1 MADDTQNPDSRGT
14 GSLLDRLDS
23 LPTPSPVAMRLLGLL
38 DDEKST
44 TDEIVE
50 LISSDPALV
59 ARVIGT
65 CARHPLSRAFR
76 IDSIER
82 AVVMLGFDSVRV
94 AALSVRFFETLS
106 GFASA
111 SEDDGPDFDMELFWR
126 HSLTVAVMAERI
138 SSVTGKGDPSTAF
151 IAGLLHD
158 IGHLGLCAIAPRI
171 FQSACDIAEAECGAV
186 DDVAARH
193 LGIGGRSAGRRIG
206 SRWKLPPDL
215 VEAIWLVDQPVEVM
229 AGSSASDLVM
239 VVSLADAIV
248 SRDHVCITGHGTR
261 SSSIRDLSER
271 LELSLDGIQ
280 EARASVFEEVDARA
294 EAIGLDSLPT
304 TEVLLRSV
312 SRANAVLG
320 RFALAYRN
328 QSAKIE
334 RCESDIESL
343 VEFHRAGPF
352 VSLSEV
358 VDAIGDSACGR
369 SIGLT
374 ACIITP
380 TVDDAGT
387 LDIRLRSL
395 GETRFVEPS
404 SGMSADVTRDVLARH
419 CLERCGRVVDL
430 ELRDGGRAL
439 VALGRVVGSDQ
450 IDFDPGTPLRAAWS
464 SAIDDALVRE
474 RSNRLVEHLA
484 EANREIMV
492 HRETMAEARASSAIG
507 AIAAGAAH
515 EMNNP
520 LAIIMGRSHLLGR
533 CLSSTELSGA
543 AGEIQE
549 AASRLAGLVSSLAE
563 SVAPIEIK
571 REPTDV
577 AALLSEASGSFD
589 INGAGGV
596 SIRCSGRIPIVRVD
610 ARHVRWVI
618 RELLDNALRASVGQ
632 SVTLDA
638 RELDGTMRIRVSDS
652 GPGFTEKALEHALQP
667 FFSDQSAGRRPGL
680 GLAKARRLVEAHGG
694 TITVQNGQRG
704 GGLVSVVLPIIE
716 NSALPN
722 ELFGQGTRRVA

>member
-1 MADDTQNPDSRGT
+1 LADDKRNPDSRGT
-14 GSLLDRLDS
+14 GSLLDRLET
-23 LPTPSPVAMRLLGLL
+23 LPTPSPVAMRLLSLL
-38 DDEKST
+38 DDDEST

-59 ARVIGT
+59 ARVIRT
-65 CARHPLSRAFR
+65 CSLHPLSRAFR

-82 AVVMLGFDSVRV
+82 AVVMLGYDSVRV

-106 GFASA
+106 GFTS
-111 SEDDGPDFDMELFWR
+111 SSDEGDGEFDIELFWR

-138 SSVTGKGDPSTAF
+138 SKISGKGDPSTAF
-151 IAGLLHD
+151 IGGLLHD
-158 IGHLGLCAIAPRI
+158 IGHLGLCSIAPRI
-171 FQSACDIAEAECGAV
+171 FQSACDIAEAECGSV
-186 DDVAARH
+186 DEVAARH

-206 SRWKLPPDL
+206 SHWKLPPDL
-215 VEAIWLVDQPVEVM
+215 VEAIWLVDQPVDVI

-239 VVSLADAIV
+239 AVSLADAIV

-261 SSSIRDLSER
+261 SSVIHDLTER
-271 LELSLDGIQ
+271 LGLGLSRIQ
-280 EARASVFEEVDARA
+280 EIRASVFEEVDARA

-312 SRANAVLG
+312 SRANAVLA

-328 QSAKIE
+328 QSSKVQ
-334 RCESDIESL
+334 RCESDIDSL
-343 VEFHRAGPF
+343 VEFYRAGPF

-358 VDAIGDSACGR
+358 VDAIGDSACDR
-369 SIGLT
+369 MDGLT
-374 ACIITP
+374 ACVITP
-380 TVDDAGT
+380 TIGDTST

-395 GETRFVEPS
+395 GATRHVEPS
-404 SGMSADVTRDVLARH
+404 CGMSADVTRDVLSRH
-419 CLERCGRVVDL
+419 CLERCGPVVDL

-439 VALGRVVGSDQ
+439 VALGRLVGSDHVE
-450 IDFDPGTPLRAAWS
+450 FDPGIPLRAAWS
-464 SAIDDALVRE
+464 TAIDDALVRE
-474 RSNRLVEHLA
+474 RSNLLVDHLA
-484 EANREIMV
+484 EANREIMA
-492 HRETMAEARASSAIG
+492 HRETLAEARASSAIG

-533 CLSSTELSGA
+533 CLSDTELNGA

-563 SVAPIEIK
+563 SVAPIEIN
-571 REPTDV
+571 REQTDV
-577 AALLSEASGSFD
+577 TALLSEAAGSLD
-589 INGAGGV
+589 ITGAGDV
-596 SIRCSGRIPIVRVD
+596 SIRCSGRISSLRID
-610 ARHVRWVI
+610 ARHIRWVI
-618 RELLDNALRASVGQ
+618 RELLDNALRSSGGQ

-638 RELDGTMRIRVSDS
+638 RELDGSVRIRVSDS
-652 GPGFTEKALEHALQP
+652 GPGFTDKALEHALQP

-694 TITVQNGQRG
+694 MITVQNGQQG
-704 GGLVSVVLPIIE
+704 NGLVSVVLPIIV
-716 NSALPN
+716 NSGLPD